1 MKSKT
6 KKLIIYI
13 IIIALVGIG
22 TIFFIDYKVK
32 SESKKYI
39 LNPKEISEADAILVL
54 GAYVKPNGKLCDM
67 LEDRV
72 TIGIEL
78 YKNNKAKKMLF
89 SGDHGQ
95 DNYDEVN
102 AMKKF
107 AEENGVKG
115 EDIFLDH
122 AGFNT
127 YESMY
132 RAKEVFKAKKIIIVT
147 QEYHL
152 MRAVYI
158 ARHLGIEA
166 YGVNS
171 DPRNY
176 LGINKYKAREMAARV
191 KDFFNVNMIR
201 PKPKYL
207 GDAIPVSGN
216 GIVTHD
222 K

>member
-1 MKSKT
+1 MKNKI
-6 KKLIIYI
+6 KRILAFIIV
-13 IIIALVGIG
+13 IAFIG
-22 TIFFIDYKVK
+22 TSVVFFIDFKVRT
-32 SESKKYI
+32 EGKKYI
-39 LNPKEISEADAILVL
+39 VNPKDVPEAEVILVL
-54 GAYVKPNGKLCDM
+54 GAYVKPNGNLCDM
-67 LEDRV
+67 LQDRV
-72 TIGIEL
+72 DVGIDL
-78 YKNNKAKKMLF
+78 YKNNKAKKLLF

-95 DNYDEVN
+95 VNYDEVN
-102 AMKKF
+102 AMKKV
-107 AEENGVKG
+107 AEKKGVKK

-122 AGFNT
+122 AGFST

-132 RAKEVFKAKKIIIVT
+132 RAKEIFKAKKIIIVT

-158 ARHLGIEA
+158 ARQLGLDA

-176 LGINKYKAREMAARV
+176 WGIGRYKTREIAARV
-191 KDFFNVNMIR
+191 KDYFNVNMIKS
-201 PKPKYL
+201 KPKYL